1 MSVYSQIKDK
11 FVMPDAF
18 SDWGDYRKQVTKLL
32 TKDLTKE
39 IVGYEAAKEGFT
51 KTKMQPI
58 YKKGG
63 LSIAILG
70 TGACN
75 DVDIIELAEYFD
87 SITLIDVDKASMVEA
102 TDWLP
107 EIIREKITIKE
118 GSITGITDAD
128 QEQFCNRMLSHASY
142 YGNTMKPDIYNRLL
156 LEELMGLGSRLYT
169 KESMLSE
176 NGLLPVGGYD
186 VVACLGVHSQL
197 MALLSYTVK
206 VLTHNISE
214 QLLGGE
220 EPDDRKITEY
230 IKKMNTHIIPI
241 INSAILKSSDQRA
254 VFGNEYDGKHPV
266 EGAYQCIMDLRR
278 RGLSIKEQHLAWNF
292 NPDQNVEYDMLIQV
306 I

>member
-70 TGACN
+70 AGACN

-107 EIIREKITIKE
+107 EIIRER
-118 GSITGITDAD
+118 ITDAD